1 MKRVLSY
8 GKPYIWIILLVI
20 VMKLAAAVLDLM
32 IPSALA
38 DIINITILAGGT
50 RAIIMSGLK
59 MLAFA
64 ATEMVINCAANVI
77 SSKIANRMVGTMRQ
91 DLFEKVTN
99 LSARQL
105 DGVTIPSAISRLT
118 SDTYNINHM
127 FNRVLKMGLRGPA
140 LMIGGVIVTFTRD
153 PIMALIVLITMPLV
167 SFTIVHFTRKAIPLN
182 KQRQTILDRMVRKV
196 QENAS
201 GIRVIKALS
210 KTRYE
215 MDSYDKVN
223 DELAAKSLEASL
235 INIRS
240 MPIAN
245 AIFHMS
251 MVAVIVV
258 GTIRVDRGI
267 ILPGE
272 IMAFMQYFV
281 TIINAT
287 MGISGVVVMCANG
300 AASAGRITEVLGMGE
315 TMTLQ
320 HFDEEKTEYALEFR
334 DVAFSYNGVE
344 TNLKDVSFGLKK
356 GQTLGVIGATG
367 SGKTTLVN
375 LLLRFYDVDKG
386 QILIGGQDIRSIPN
400 EELRNKFGVVFQND
414 FLVSDTIAK
423 NIDFY
428 RDLEPES
435 LKKAAVL
442 AQAADFIAEKDGG
455 MEYKLTVKGNN
466 LSGGQKQRLLIARAL
481 AANPEILVLDDSS
494 SALDYRTDASLRKA
508 LAENFDDTTKVIIA
522 QRVSSIQGAD
532 CILVLEN
539 GEVIG
544 QGTHEEL
551 MVSCE
556 EYQHIANTQMEA
568 QRGEEATVNG

>member
-1 MKRVLSY
+1 LKRVFSY
-8 GKPYIWIILLVI
+8 GKPYVLVILLVL
-20 VMKLAAAVLDLM
+20 VMKLGAAVLDLM

-38 DIINITILAGGT
+38 DIINVTLQDGGRREVLMNGLRMLGYAT
-50 RAIIMSGLK
+50 AEII
-59 MLAFA
+59 
-64 ATEMVINCAANVI
+64 VNNIANVI
-77 SSKIANRMVGTMRQ
+77 SSRVTNRMVGNMRQ
-91 DLFEKVTN
+91 DLFIKVTN

-118 SDTYNINHM
+118 SDTYNINNM
-127 FNRVLKMGLRGPA
+127 FDRVLKMGIRAPS
-140 LMIGGVIVTFTRD
+140 LMIGGIIVTFTRD
-153 PIMALIVLITMPLV
+153 PVLALIVFITMPLV
-167 SFTIVHFTRKAIPLN
+167 FFVIVYFTRKAIPLN
-182 KQRQTILDRMVRKV
+182 KQRQGILDRMVRTV

-210 KTRYE
+210 KTQYE
-215 MDSYDKVN
+215 MDRYDKVN
-223 DELAAKSLEASL
+223 NELAGKSLAASL
-235 INIRS
+235 INIKS
-240 MPIAN
+240 GPFAD
-245 AIFHMS
+245 AIFYIS
-251 MVAVIVV
+251 MVTVIVT
-258 GTIRVDRGI
+258 GAIRVHLGA

-272 IMAFMQYFV
+272 IMAFMQYFT

-287 MGISGVVVMCANG
+287 MSISGVVIMCANG
-300 AASAGRITEVLGMGE
+300 TASASRIAEVLE
-315 TMTLQ
+315 IDEAMTLQ
-320 HFDEEKTEYALEFR
+320 HFEEEKSGYALEFR
-334 DVAFSYNGVE
+334 KVAFSYNGVE

-375 LLLRFYDVDKG
+375 LLLRFYDVDEG
-386 QILIGGQDIRSIPN
+386 QILLNGRDLRSIPN
-400 EELRNKFGVVFQND
+400 DELRKKFGVVFQND
-414 FLVSDTIAK
+414 FLVSDTIGA

-428 RDLEPES
+428 RGLDPEN

-442 AQAADFIAEKDGG
+442 AQAAEFIEEKEGG
-455 MEYKLTVKGNN
+455 MEHKLTIKGNN

-481 AANPEILVLDDSS
+481 ASDPEILVLDDSS

-508 LAENFDDTTKVIIA
+508 LAENFADTTKIIIA

-551 MVSCE
+551 MASCE
-556 EYQHIANTQMEA
+556 EYRHIANTQMEA
-568 QRGEEATVNG
+568 QSGKEATVNA